1 MHLITFCPSNK
12 SSGDAND
19 SMWVVPEETAL
30 WTIADLGQLR
40 NIIRSE
46 VYFVCPT
53 TGHAYVLEYST
64 DGKTWKACG
73 GHCEAIVQSPHTD
86 NLNIKARFL
95 RVKILIGV
103 DGIWEWRIY

>member
-12 SSGDAND
+12 SSSDAND
-19 SMWVVPEETAL
+19 SMWVVPEETAS
-30 WTIADLGQLR
+30 WTVADLGKPQK
-40 NIIRSE
+40 IKRSE

-53 TGHAYVLEYST
+53 TGHAYVMEYSA
-64 DGKTWKACG
+64 DGKTWKLCG
-73 GHCEAIVQSPHTD
+73 GHHEVIIQSPHAD

-95 RVKILIGV
+95 RLKILKGA